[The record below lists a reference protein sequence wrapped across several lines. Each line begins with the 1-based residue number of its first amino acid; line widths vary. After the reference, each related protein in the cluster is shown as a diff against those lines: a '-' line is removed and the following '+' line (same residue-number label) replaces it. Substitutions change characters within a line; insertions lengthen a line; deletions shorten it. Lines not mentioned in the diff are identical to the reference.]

1 MATPFDPQSLAFFMA
16 ESKDMPIHVGGLL
29 LFEKPE
35 GVGDDYVRELYEEQL
50 KVERL
55 RPLFAKRPYRSI
67 ATGGQLVWV
76 EDDKFDIEH
85 HVRHSAL
92 PRPGRIRELLDL
104 TSRLHGQRMAHDRP
118 LWETWVIEGLDDGRI
133 AMYTKIH
140 HALVDGVSAMR
151 LLASAF
157 SSDPDERGMV
167 PPFAYKERA
176 PKEKAP
182 RTKAVTKAPSSA
194 LRTAAGAISEAAGLP
209 VATYKSFRNALTLTE
224 AGPISLRAPRTILNQ
239 KISGARRFAADDWDI
254 ARLKAVGAATGTTL
268 NDVLLAMCGG
278 ALRTYLIEHDSVPD
292 TSLISAVPVGLNA
305 RSAGDASG
313 DGGNALG
320 FLMVKLGT
328 DEPDAGTRLQGI
340 HEAMAAGKKL
350 MSTMTKAQITAM
362 GLLGMAPSMA
372 LPMLGLS
379 NYFNLPFN
387 VTISNV
393 PGPKET
399 MYFNGAKLVGM
410 YPASVPMHGQGLNIT
425 AVSYAGQLG
434 IGLTGCRK
442 TVPSL
447 QRLLVHLEDAL
458 VELEKAAGVTQD
470 ALSHG

>member
-35 GVGDDYVRELYEEQL
+35 GADDDYVRELYEDQL
-50 KVERL
+50 KVQRL
-55 RPLFAKRPYRSI
+55 RPLFAKRPYRSLT
-67 ATGGQLVWV
+67 TGGQLVWV

-92 PRPGRIRELLDL
+92 PRPGRVRELLDL

-118 LWETWVIEGLDDGRI
+118 LWETWVIEGLADGRI

-140 HALVDGVSAMR
+140 HSLVDGVSAMR

-157 SSDPDERGMV
+157 SPDADERGMV
-167 PPFAYKERA
+167 PPFAYKERS
-176 PKEKAP
+176 PKEKPSKAKTL
-182 RTKAVTKAPSSA
+182 TKATPNA
-194 LRTAAGAISEAAGLP
+194 LRSAAGTLSEAAGLP
-209 VATYKSFRNALTLTE
+209 MVTYKSFKNALTLTN

-254 ARLKAVGAATGTTL
+254 ARLKAVGEATGTTL

-278 ALRTYLIEHDSVPD
+278 ALRAYLIEHDSLPD

-305 RSAGDASG
+305 KSAGEASG

-328 DEPDAGTRLQGI
+328 DEPDAEQRLQDI

-458 VELEKAAGVTQD
+458 VELEKAAGV
-470 ALSHG
+470 G

>member
-29 LFEKPE
+29 LFETPE
-35 GVGDDYVRELYEEQL
+35 GADENYVREMYEDQL

-67 ATGGQLVWV
+67 TTGGQLVWID
-76 EDDKFDIEH
+76 DDKFDIEH

-167 PPFAYKERA
+167 PPFAYKERT
-176 PKEKAP
+176 PKEKP
-182 RTKAVTKAPSSA
+182 SKTKALTKATPTA
-194 LRTAAGAISEAAGLP
+194 LRTAANAISEAAGLP
-209 VATYKSFRNALTLTE
+209 GATYKSFKNALTLTS

-278 ALRTYLIEHDSVPD
+278 ALRTYLIEHDSLPD
-292 TSLISAVPVGLNA
+292 TSLISAIPVGLNA
-305 RSAGDASG
+305 KSATEASG

-328 DEPDAGTRLQGI
+328 DEPDAATRLQDI
-340 HEAMAAGKKL
+340 HAAMAEGKKL
-350 MSTMTKAQITAM
+350 MSTMTRAQITAM

-379 NYFNLPFN
+379 NYINLPFN

-458 VELEKAAGVTQD
+458 VELEKAAGV
-470 ALSHG
+470 

>member
-1 MATPFDPQSLAFFMA
+1 
-16 ESKDMPIHVGGLL
+16 
-29 LFEKPE
+29 
-35 GVGDDYVRELYEEQL
+35 
-50 KVERL
+50 
-55 RPLFAKRPYRSI
+55 
-67 ATGGQLVWV
+67 
-76 EDDKFDIEH
+76 
-85 HVRHSAL
+85 
-92 PRPGRIRELLDL
+92 
-104 TSRLHGQRMAHDRP
+104 MAHDRP

-157 SSDPDERGMV
+157 SSDPEERGMV
-167 PPFAYKERA
+167 PPFAYKERT
-176 PKEKAP
+176 PKDKP
-182 RTKAVTKAPSSA
+182 SKTKAITKGAPTA
-194 LRTAAGAISEAAGLP
+194 LRTAANAISEAAGLP
-209 VATYKSFRNALTLTE
+209 GATYKSFKNALTLTS

-278 ALRTYLIEHDSVPD
+278 ALRQYLIEHDSLPE

-305 RSAGDASG
+305 KSAGEASG

-328 DEPDAGTRLQGI
+328 DEPDAATRLQDI
-340 HEAMAAGKKL
+340 HAAMAEGKKL
-350 MSTMTKAQITAM
+350 MSSMTRAQITAM
-362 GLLGMAPSMA
+362 GLVGMAPSMA

-458 VELEKAAGVTQD
+458 VELEKAAGV
-470 ALSHG
+470 

>member
-1 MATPFDPQSLAFFMA
+1 MATPFDPQSLAFFLA

-35 GVGDDYVRELYEEQL
+35 GAGEDYVRDLYEDQL

-55 RPLFAKRPYRSI
+55 RPLFAKRPFRSVT
-67 ATGGQLVWV
+67 TGGQLVWV

-118 LWETWVIEGLDDGRI
+118 LWETWVIEGLADGRI

-157 SSDPDERGMV
+157 SADPDERGMV
-167 PPFAYKERA
+167 PPFAYKEQT
-176 PKEKAP
+176 PKEKSS
-182 RTKAVTKAPSSA
+182 KAKAITQATPSA
-194 LRTAAGAISEAAGLP
+194 LRSAASTLADAAGIPA
-209 VATYKSFRNALTLTE
+209 ATYKSFRNALTLTD

-254 ARLKAVGAATGTTL
+254 DRLKAVGRATGTTL

-278 ALRTYLIEHDSVPD
+278 ALRAYLIEHDSLPD

-305 RSAGDASG
+305 KSAGEASG

-328 DEPDAGTRLQGI
+328 DEPDAATRLQNI
-340 HEAMAAGKKL
+340 HQAMAAGKQL
-350 MSTMTKAQITAM
+350 MSTMTKSQITAM
-362 GLLGMAPSMA
+362 GLIGMAPSMA

-447 QRLLVHLEDAL
+447 QRLLTHLEDAL
-458 VELEKAAGVTQD
+458 VELEESAGVR
-470 ALSHG
+470 